1 MGRKRGRGY
10 TTSKDRDLA
19 SQRESKGTKPR
30 DVQYA
35 HEKKNFQARDENRVI
50 AEDITWTYEGH
61 TVEKFPG
68 SERMISAVLDA
79 TQYPQ
84 ARCGEFDD
92 ESIVGIAAERMYKQ
106 VFKMPIYKVSAYYL
120 YPHNVSIVLTHNNS
134 ILTKYVPTFLE
145 LFPRIVR
152 Y

>member
-1 MGRKRGRGY
+1 MSVEKY
-10 TTSKDRDLA
+10 IKDLEQVESRDA
-19 SQRESKGTKPR
+19 
-30 DVQYA
+30 
-35 HEKKNFQARDENRVI
+35 NRVI
-50 AEDITWTYEGH
+50 AEDISWIYEGR
-61 TVEKFPG
+61 TVEMFRG

>member
-35 HEKKNFQARDENRVI
+35 HEKKIFQARDENRVI

-84 ARCGEFDD
+84 ARLRESLD
-92 ESIVGIAAERMYKQ
+92 ESEVGISAARMYQ
-106 VFKMPIYKVSAYYL
+106 YVFKMPIYKVSAYYL
-120 YPHNVSIVLTHNNS
+120 YHHNVCIVLTHHNS
-134 ILTKYVPTFLE
+134 ILTKYVPTFLGI
-145 LFPRIVR
+145 LDRLVQ
-152 Y
+152 